1 MCRGSRWKQSP
12 VGLEDDVDDKG
23 NDDDDDE
30 SEEEEEEDAK
40 AKSQDADCGCRAR
53 WVMGTRREVGG
64 HLGNHG
70 LAHA

>member
-1 MCRGSRWKQSP
+1 MQSP
-12 VGLEDDVDDKG
+12 VGLEDDDDG
-23 NDDDDDE
+23 NDDDDE
-30 SEEEEEEDAK
+30 SEEEKEDAQ
-40 AKSQDADCGCRAR
+40 SQDADCGCRAR

>member
-40 AKSQDADCGCRAR
+40 AKS
-53 WVMGTRREVGG
+53 
-64 HLGNHG
+64 
-70 LAHA
+70 

>member
-1 MCRGSRWKQSP
+1 MCRRSRRSP
-12 VGLEDDVDDKG
+12 GGLEDDNNDKG
-23 NDDDDDE
+23 NDDDDDNE

-53 WVMGTRREVGG
+53 WVMGTPREVVG

>member
-1 MCRGSRWKQSP
+1 MQSP
-12 VGLEDDVDDKG
+12 VGLEDDDDG
-23 NDDDDDE
+23 NDDDDE
-30 SEEEEEEDAK
+30 SEEEEEDAK
-40 AKSQDADCGCRAR
+40 AQSQDAVCGCRAR